1 MIIMMMMMVI
11 TGVPKLLT
19 CSKSLNYGGTREVRS
34 NVSMYYRRTMQ
45 PLHSMFGLTAP
56 TQTNDGKCQ
65 IDYDTGAY
73 VPYSFHQT
81 SSESLN

>member
-1 MIIMMMMMVI
+1 MVI
-11 TGVPKLLT
+11 TGVPTLLT
-19 CSKSLNYGGTREVRS
+19 CSKWLNYGGTREVRS
-34 NVSMYYRRTMQ
+34 NDSMHKRHSMQ

-73 VPYSFHQT
+73 VPDSIHQT
-81 SSESLN
+81 SFESLN